1 MSSIIPELI
10 VTSTNHFTRTI
21 AKLLT
26 KVHSSQNP
34 LQRYGFEMN
43 YVAKRECRKHTFAMY
58 PQERR
63 TRPPLLEDTAL
74 EEPTSSSLVVS
85 FAGDIVI
92 Y

>member
-1 MSSIIPELI
+1 MD
-10 VTSTNHFTRTI
+10 
-21 AKLLT
+21 
-26 KVHSSQNP
+26 Q
-34 LQRYGFEMN
+34 
-43 YVAKRECRKHTFAMY
+43 VATRECRKHTFAMY

-85 FAGDIVI
+85 LAGDVVI